1 MNKAHTLV
9 MIKGWLKSIP
19 PESLN
24 PQGAGPGR
32 ITFCG
37 IVAGCCWVPACFPL
51 VCMRA
56 ELQEDVCW
64 APAGQG
70 S

>member
-37 IVAGCCWVPACFPL
+37 IVAECCWVPACFPL
-51 VCMRA
+51 VCMRGSA
-56 ELQEDVCW
+56 
-64 APAGQG
+64 AGG
-70 S
+70 CVLSTCRTG